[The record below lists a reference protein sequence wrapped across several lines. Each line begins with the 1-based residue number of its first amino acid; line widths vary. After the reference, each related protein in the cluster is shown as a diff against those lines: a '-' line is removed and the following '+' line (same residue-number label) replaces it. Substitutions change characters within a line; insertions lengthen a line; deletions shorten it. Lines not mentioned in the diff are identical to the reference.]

1 MNVALP
7 IVSEAVRAGRVP
19 DGSVSGARHLE
30 VDRVWKSYTAGVHV
44 VRDVSFSLAQGEFLT
59 LLGPSGSGKTS
70 TLMMVAGFEA
80 PSRGA
85 IRVDGRDVAQL
96 PPERRNFGVVFQGY
110 ALFPH
115 MTVLDNVAFPLRMK
129 GIGGAARRRA
139 AMQMLDRVGLAEF
152 AARRPRALSGG
163 QQQRV
168 ALARALVFEPD
179 ALLLDE
185 PLGALDRKLREALQ
199 MEIKEIQ
206 RRVGVSILFV
216 THDQDEAMMMSDRI
230 AVMQDGR
237 IVQLGAP
244 DEVYLHPETPFVAG
258 FLGETNLLRGQCVA
272 QQGGHAVVRFA
283 DGVVG
288 PARLS
293 RGGARPGVG
302 EAVLASIR
310 PERIGLLARDAAA
323 DCVIEGVVM
332 DRVFLGRHT
341 RLVVQALGRTLIV
354 SAAEPPPAAV
364 ARGAAV
370 RVGWSREDAQILNET
385 GDAAG

>member
-1 MNVALP
+1 MNDALP
-7 IVSEAVRAGRVP
+7 ICVP
-19 DGSVSGARHLE
+19 ELGVDARRHLE
-30 VDRVWKSYTAGVHV
+30 VDRVWKSYTTGIHV
-44 VRDVSFSLAQGEFLT
+44 VRDISFSLAQGEFLT

-85 IRVDGRDVAQL
+85 IRVDGHDVAQL

-115 MTVLDNVAFPLRMK
+115 MSVLDNVAFPLRMK
-129 GIGGAARRRA
+129 GVGGAARRRA
-139 AMQMLDRVGLAEF
+139 AMAMLDKVGLADF

-199 MEIKEIQ
+199 IEIKEIQ
-206 RRVGVSILFV
+206 RRIGVSILFV

-237 IVQLGAP
+237 IVQLGSP

-258 FLGETNLLRGQCVA
+258 FLGETNLLRGNCIA
-272 QQGGHAVVRFA
+272 RQGGHAMVRFA
-283 DGVVG
+283 GDATG

-293 RGGARPGVG
+293 RGGAHPCAGAPILV
-302 EAVLASIR
+302 SIR
-310 PERIGLLARDAAA
+310 PERISLLGPDASAPP
-323 DCVIEGVVM
+323 VTEGVVS

-341 RLVVQALGRTLIV
+341 RLAVQALGQVVIV
-354 SAAEPPPAAV
+354 SAAKPPPPSV
-364 ARGAAV
+364 VPGAMV
-370 RVGWSREDAQILNET
+370 RLGWTCEDAQILHESDKN
-385 GDAAG
+385 GR